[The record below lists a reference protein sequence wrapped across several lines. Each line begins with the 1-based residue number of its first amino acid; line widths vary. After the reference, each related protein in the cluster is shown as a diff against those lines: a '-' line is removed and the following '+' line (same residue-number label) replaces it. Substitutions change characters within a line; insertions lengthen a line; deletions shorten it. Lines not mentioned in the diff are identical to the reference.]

1 MISPSCNGYNKNETP
16 LTFILLNTNVFEIE
30 KKLWINGTWR
40 ICFYMQFNDIFTI
53 FYFEMD
59 VQSTYPMNYHFH
71 ELFSLQIDWKLA
83 VYQHGNLNFILTAF
97 ECHIYLKWCWRWWS
111 NWNCINQLSINCR
124 RYTLATGGIPRVAN
138 ILKNIH

>member
-1 MISPSCNGYNKNETP
+1 MQEELHSHEFSAMNDYE
-16 LTFILLNTNVFEIE
+16 LT
-30 KKLWINGTWR
+30 
-40 ICFYMQFNDIFTI
+40 
-53 FYFEMD
+53 
-59 VQSTYPMNYHFH
+59 
-71 ELFSLQIDWKLA
+71 

-138 ILKNIH
+138 ILKISTSVPIAQILKLIFLACINNLLQRNTWINHVTPNHLPCFKWRSLDSWESFHYHLYTKKDKL

>member
-1 MISPSCNGYNKNETP
+1 MADMFLYAIWLRS
-16 LTFILLNTNVFEIE
+16 
-30 KKLWINGTWR
+30 
-40 ICFYMQFNDIFTI
+40 FYLGMV
-53 FYFEMD
+53 
-59 VQSTYPMNYHFH
+59 VQRTYPMNHYSH

-138 ILKNIH
+138 ILKNINKSPNESKLKIHTFSLNWPSFKTEKLE